1 LRSARRSRAAAAVLA
16 AAIVLVAGCRGR
28 SGQGNVVTF
37 DFKSKDGGPVLIA
50 SRNVRAQRDG
60 DALIVTFE
68 KVVVGRAQRES
79 RDLLLDNLSVRV
91 FGPGR
96 DAIAKS
102 PDKSLGRVKLTG
114 NQPIAELP
122 AMQFRVGNA
131 GPHCQT
137 GCLVTASVEVA
148 GRPTAETEPV
158 EIQLAAGKAVA
169 TEPGTEPDPRDSRCP
184 FTAAKATVA
193 LGQPMKYETVDEN
206 ECALVPAGGATPFT
220 LTVVQGDT
228 KTFNALTKLDN
239 AEMMTIADRAVWVP
253 GGAKAKS
260 VLCAQKDNWT
270 VTVTVPGGKTETRSQ
285 AEAIVSKITEKL

>member
-1 LRSARRSRAAAAVLA
+1 MV
-16 AAIVLVAGCRGR
+16 GCRR
-28 SGQGNVVTF
+28 HSGQGNVVTF
-37 DFKSKDGGPVLIA
+37 DFESRDRGPVLVA

-60 DALIVTFE
+60 DALIITFE

-79 RDLLLDNLSVRV
+79 RDVQLDSLSVRV

-96 DAIAKS
+96 EAIANS
-102 PDKSLGRVKLTG
+102 PDKSLGVVKLTS

-122 AMQFRVGNA
+122 AMELRVPNA
-131 GPHCQT
+131 GEPCQK

-148 GRPTAETEPV
+148 GRSTAETEPV

-169 TEPGTEPDPRDSRCP
+169 TEPGTEPDPRDARCA

-193 LGQPMKYETVDEN
+193 LKQPMKYETVDEN
-206 ECALVPAGGATPFT
+206 ECALVPARSPTPFT
-220 LTVVQGDT
+220 LTVVQRDT
-228 KTFNALTKLDN
+228 KTFNAFTKLDN

-253 GGAKAKS
+253 GGPKAKS

-270 VTVTVPGGKTETRSQ
+270 VTLTTAGGKPETRSL
-285 AEAIVSKITEKL
+285 AEAIVRKITEKL